1 MALLG
6 TLKGFGVTEIFQLI
20 AQQMKTGT
28 LILTSPDSSVS
39 LAFDNGIIE
48 GIKSDRWEIDPR
60 AEILIKGGFLL
71 EKDYRAALENEK
83 KNSHRWHDIL
93 IAQGKIKKT
102 FLDRASNVVIKS
114 ILLEVFQ
121 WKEGNYRFEDWEVD
135 TENIL
140 ACHIPSE
147 GIILDTLRVIDE
159 WPMVKQKIPP
169 VDYCPVTIMPLTE
182 EIVKKHRLGAVDMHI
197 YDLID
202 EKRSVE
208 DIVRQSL
215 EPPFEALSSIVR
227 LLDSGLVEVFPQ
239 GTKEVRDSSIARRI
253 LLAKI
258 KKVMVYVLLAVAA
271 GSLYLAGDPRVLK
284 GIGIP
289 EKITSCVRDQKE
301 LAADYA
307 QREIMLLR
315 LGTDTDNRLS
325 ASSRE

>member
-71 EKDYRAALENEK
+71 EKDYRTALENEK

-202 EKRSVE
+202 EKDLSRTLSG
-208 DIVRQSL
+208 SPWN
-215 EPPFEALSSIVR
+215 PPSKL
-227 LLDSGLVEVFPQ
+227 
-239 GTKEVRDSSIARRI
+239 
-253 LLAKI
+253 
-258 KKVMVYVLLAVAA
+258 
-271 GSLYLAGDPRVLK
+271 
-284 GIGIP
+284 
-289 EKITSCVRDQKE
+289 
-301 LAADYA
+301 
-307 QREIMLLR
+307 
-315 LGTDTDNRLS
+315 
-325 ASSRE
+325 

>member
-1 MALLG
+1 MG
-6 TLKGFGVTEIFQLI
+6 
-20 AQQMKTGT
+20 
-28 LILTSPDSSVS
+28 DRSSS
-39 LAFDNGIIE
+39 RNPHQGRIPAG
-48 GIKSDRWEIDPR
+48 
-60 AEILIKGGFLL
+60 
-71 EKDYRAALENEK
+71 KDYRTALENEK
-83 KNSHRWHDIL
+83 RTLTDGTTSSSPREN
-93 IAQGKIKKT
+93 QKT

-202 EKRSVE
+202 EKDLSRTLSGSPWNPLRS
-208 DIVRQSL
+208 
-215 EPPFEALSSIVR
+215 FELDCQALGFRPCRS
-227 LLDSGLVEVFPQ
+227 FPQ

-271 GSLYLAGDPRVLK
+271 GSLYLAGEPRILK